1 MKHTR
6 TWTDVFGSACATF
19 EGRAGGHTWLVAA
32 PAALAREVPA
42 ALEAVDGKGTVEFL
56 VHEGLTPLLNTAR
69 ELGPRGVLI
78 ITPKAISHGPAVT
91 VEARTVETEA
101 GGSYQEGGNF
111 PEWTGWTAENTKK
124 SRAKGSEC
132 PAASAVASLDLP
144 VVVTTPDSVQDAL
157 ESWMD
162 ATPHGR

>member
-6 TWTDVFGSACATF
+6 TWTDVYGSACASF
-19 EGRAGGHTWLVAA
+19 EGRAGGHHWLVAV
-32 PAALAREVPA
+32 PSELARAVPA
-42 ALEAVDGKGTVEFL
+42 ALETVDGKGTVHLL
-56 VHEGLTPLLNTAR
+56 VHEGLTPLLNTAQ

-78 ITPKAISHGPAVT
+78 VAPKAVSHGPAVT
-91 VEARTVETEA
+91 VEARTVETEE
-101 GGSYQEGGNF
+101 GSSYHEGGTF
-111 PEWTGWTAENTKK
+111 PEWTGWTAEGAKK

-144 VVVTTPDSVQDAL
+144 VVVTTPDGVQAAL
-157 ESWMD
+157 EGWMD